1 MTKKKKERQFNLGIA
16 GIIFSLI
23 SDDNNG
29 GFYVD
34 DAYKS
39 FISGE
44 EPEVI
49 LRIYSRH
56 NPQYDS
62 GEKVFDS
69 GTTWRLL
76 HKNNKIILKTISR
89 TAILQPDFKAGDIH
103 VPAEAT
109 GHRFPFPLNYPLA
122 EVLMINLLSKNRGA
136 MVHACGIDDS
146 GDGYLFL
153 GNSTHGKST
162 IAALWSKNQATV
174 LNDDRII
181 VRQKD
186 GEFWMYGTPWP
197 GEYKEVSPE
206 GLPIQKIFFLRHGEK
221 NSAVPKNG
229 AEAVT
234 MLLARC
240 FPAFWDKEGMD
251 YTLGLCHRLVSKIP
265 CYELNFV
272 PDREIFNFVRT
283 V

>member
-1 MTKKKKERQFNLGIA
+1 MTKKKKKRKFNLGIA
-16 GIIFSLI
+16 EIIISLI
-23 SDDNNG
+23 SDNNNA
-29 GFYVD
+29 GFCVD

-39 FISGE
+39 FISEE

-49 LRIYSRH
+49 LRIHSRH
-56 NPQYDS
+56 IPQYDS
-62 GEKVFDS
+62 GKKVFDS

-89 TAILQPDFKAGDIH
+89 TAILQSDFKAGDIH
-103 VPAEAT
+103 VLEEGA

-122 EVLMINLLSKNRGA
+122 EVLMINLLSKGRGA
-136 MVHACGIDDS
+136 LVHACGVDES

-153 GNSTHGKST
+153 GNSNHGKST
-162 IAALWSKNQATV
+162 IATLWSKKQATI

-181 VRQKD
+181 VREKN

-206 GLPIQKIFFLRHGEK
+206 GLPIQKIFFLRHGER
-221 NSAVPKNG
+221 NSVDPKNG

-272 PDREIFNFVRT
+272 PDGNIFNFVKN

>member
-1 MTKKKKERQFNLGIA
+1 M
-16 GIIFSLI
+16 
-23 SDDNNG
+23 
-29 GFYVD
+29 
-34 DAYKS
+34 
-39 FISGE
+39 
-44 EPEVI
+44 
-49 LRIYSRH
+49 
-56 NPQYDS
+56 
-62 GEKVFDS
+62 
-69 GTTWRLL
+69 L
-76 HKNNKIILKTISR
+76 HKNKKIILKTISR
-89 TAILQPDFKAGDIH
+89 TAILQSDFKAGDIH
-103 VPAEAT
+103 VPAEGA

-122 EVLMINLLSKNRGA
+122 EVLMINLLSKGRGA

-146 GDGYLFL
+146 GGGYLFL

-162 IAALWSKNQATV
+162 IAKLWSKNQATV

-181 VRQKD
+181 VREKD

-272 PDREIFNFVRT
+272 PDGNIFNFVKN

>member
-1 MTKKKKERQFNLGIA
+1 MTKRKKERQINLRIA
-16 GIIFSLI
+16 GIIISLI

-34 DAYKS
+34 DVYKS
-39 FISGE
+39 FISEE

-49 LRIYSRH
+49 LRAH
-56 NPQYDS
+56 WGCNLQCDS
-62 GEKVFDS
+62 GKKVFDS

-76 HKNNKIILKTISR
+76 QKNKKIILKTISR
-89 TAILQPDFKAGDIH
+89 TAILQSDFKAGDIH
-103 VPAEAT
+103 VPMEGA

-122 EVLMINLLSKNRGA
+122 EVLMINLLSKGRGA
-136 MVHACGIDDS
+136 MVHGCGVDDS

-153 GNSTHGKST
+153 GNSGHGKST
-162 IAALWSKNQATV
+162 IAKLWSKNQATI

-181 VRQKD
+181 VKEKD
-186 GEFWMYGTPWP
+186 GEFWMYGTPWH
-197 GEYKEVSPE
+197 GELKQVSPR

-240 FPAFWDKEGMD
+240 FPALWDKKGMD
-251 YTLGLCHRLVSKIP
+251 HTLSLSHRLASKIP

-272 PDREIFNFVRT
+272 PDRKILNFVRN

>member
-1 MTKKKKERQFNLGIA
+1 MTKKKKKRQFNLGIA
-16 GIIFSLI
+16 GIIISLI
-23 SDDNNG
+23 SDDNNQ
-29 GFYVD
+29 GFCID

-39 FISGE
+39 FISDG

-49 LRIYSRH
+49 LWVHWQH
-56 NPQYDS
+56 NPQCDS
-62 GEKVFDS
+62 GKKVFDS

-76 HKNNKIILKTISR
+76 HKNKKIILKTISR
-89 TAILQPDFKAGDIH
+89 TAILQSDFKAGDIH
-103 VPAEAT
+103 VPPEAT

-122 EVLMINLLSKNRGA
+122 EVLMINLLSKGRGA
-136 MVHACGIDDS
+136 MVHACGVDDS

-162 IAALWSKNQATV
+162 IATLWSKNQATV

-181 VRQKD
+181 VREKD

-206 GLPIQKIFFLRHGEK
+206 GLPIRKIFFLRHGEK
-221 NSAVPKNG
+221 NSVDPKNG

-272 PDREIFNFVRT
+272 PDGKIFNFVRN